1 MKTTETEKYPPNIQ
15 KLFAPRLPLV
25 YKPPLDY
32 LPEKR
37 NTGNVSSISQWK
49 GKINEYLNEHHAKSD
64 NITKGEN
71 EDISPRRR
79 KLEKQKRKKESFERQ
94 LEEWYNPGSDP
105 VQDSEMMGDP
115 YKTVFIAR
123 VDYSLREL
131 DISKHF
137 SKYGVISSIR
147 IVRDRTLGKSRG
159 YGFIMF
165 ERENDAK
172 NCIRELAP
180 SGLKIPIQGRSS
192 SRTILVDIERGR
204 VMKHWRPR
212 RLGGGLGGRHY
223 TKTNPYFSN
232 NASAAASGRRN
243 FLESTPDFS
252 TSHSQKSHFA
262 TKKHIPQRGQP
273 RYQNY
278 NTEGSPMSSSS
289 YSSYYSSVRKGENVA
304 VRDKYAKYN
313 TRQEQQSSYQPH
325 SKNNRSIRNIRQ
337 KY

>member
-37 NTGNVSSISQWK
+37 NTGYVSSVSQWK
-49 GKINEYLNEHHAKSD
+49 DKINEYVNESHAKSE
-64 NITKGEN
+64 ISTKVEN
-71 EDISPRRR
+71 EELCPRRR
-79 KLEKQKRKKESFERQ
+79 KFEKEKQKKESFERQ
-94 LEEWYNPGSDP
+94 LKEWYHPESDP
-105 VQDSEMMGDP
+105 VQESEMMGDP

-123 VDYSLREL
+123 IDYSLTEL

-147 IVRDRTLGKSRG
+147 IVRDKTLGKSRG
-159 YGFIMF
+159 YGFILF

-172 NCIRELAP
+172 NCVRELAP
-180 SGLKIPIQGRSS
+180 TGLKIPTQGRPSP
-192 SRTILVDIERGR
+192 RTIIVDLERGR

-223 TKTNPYFSN
+223 TKANPYFSN

-243 FLESTPDFS
+243 FLEHAPDLS
-252 TSHSQKSHFA
+252 ISHAQKPPFA
-262 TKKHIPQRGQP
+262 TKKHIPPRGQP

-278 NTEGSPMSSSS
+278 NAENGPASSNS
-289 YSSYYSSVRKGENVA
+289 YSSYYSSARKGENVA
-304 VRDKYAKYN
+304 VKDKYAKYN
-313 TRQEQQSSYQPH
+313 TKQEQQSSYQPH